1 MPLTASEH
9 QKISALQQIAN
20 LVGQAQSVA
29 GNQAVLQNVINSSL
43 PLISQWER
51 SDPEFQELAIQMR
64 RARVDPAPH
73 NLMNIAGQAQ
83 RMIAMVRGVSP
94 VRRDWEGDPVVWD
107 PIRGSVTSPM
117 FDPNEPVRTFSPGG
131 WRGSKKH
138 PWGKAFPT
146 KNMIEGL
153 GDYGSITGTISS
165 VFTTAFKVAALI
177 SGSILA
183 IHGYEKNNRSV
194 PMGVLWG
201 VIGGAFWP
209 ISLFIMYQQGF
220 AGNWNVSM
228 AV

>member
-9 QKISALQQIAN
+9 QKIAALQQIAN

-29 GNQAVLQNVINSSL
+29 GNPNVLNNVINNTL

-51 SDPEFQELAIQMR
+51 SDPEFQELAIQLR
-64 RARVDPAPH
+64 RARVDKAPH

-107 PIRGSVTSPM
+107 PIRGSVSSPI
-117 FDPNEPVRTFSPGG
+117 FDPNEPITPNTHMG
-131 WRGSKKH
+131 WRGSQKH

-153 GDYGSITGTISS
+153 GDYNGVIGTAGSLFGTL
-165 VFTTAFKVAALI
+165 FKVIALC
-177 SGSILA
+177 SGSVLA
-183 IHGYEKNNRSV
+183 IHGYERNNRSL
-194 PMGVLWG
+194 PMGVVWG
-201 VIGGAFWP
+201 VLGGAAWP
-209 ISLFIMYQQGF
+209 VGLFLMYQQGF
-220 AGNWNVSM
+220 AGNTPDLSM
-228 AV
+228 A